1 MMTQKDPKQAALRSG
16 GFQTKNANFDAVCP
30 ACDGKIR
37 GKTPKDPVVAVANRW
52 NGSRKQRWIHISCLR
67 QEDGHP
73 DTGKSVVASLSKRGV
88 ATVFD
93 GEEPKSPPKE
103 ETKTPPKET
112 PKMPTKTKAPTMP
125 AAEATDAG
133 DALSAIVLPS
143 LLRDV
148 TGHIDHQIA
157 EGLKALNVPRALT
170 VQQVG
175 DLPEVEVGLAHPRF
189 DVLLDLARI
198 RSNILAVGPAGSGKT
213 FAAEQVFQTLSKMDP
228 SSGGFATETPR
239 FTVVSCY
246 GEMMPS
252 DIVGPMVPNVS
263 DGSENHRI
271 TEAVLTYR
279 DGGLLV
285 WDEFDSLQ
293 GDTAIAANA
302 ALSGESWTMP
312 DGTVIHKHPDFVC
325 MATAN
330 TFGQG
335 KGRGPYGSRNT
346 LDGATLNRFAG
357 GVIRWGYDLTF
368 ERALISDDEVVGW
381 FHDLR
386 TKAESCGLDGRIVG
400 PRNMMAAARQKNV
413 LGWSKTQWTQQ
424 ALRDWSEKDLRTIG
438 MDSTFISEATSFGG
452 AA

>member
-1 MMTQKDPKQAALRSG
+1 MMSQKDPKQAALRDG
-16 GFQTKNANFDAVCP
+16 GFQTKNANYDGSCP
-30 ACDGKIR
+30 ACDGVID
-37 GKTPKDPVVAVANRW
+37 GKTKHPVVAVANRW

-73 DTGKSVVASLSKRGV
+73 DTGNSVVASLTKRGV

-103 ETKTPPKET
+103 TPKET
-112 PKMPTKTKAPTMP
+112 PPPKVKTMP
-125 AAEATDAG
+125 QKQTPAPDATKPTEAG

-148 TGHIDHQIA
+148 TGHIEQTISD
-157 EGLKALNVPRALT
+157 GLAALNVPRALT

-198 RSNILAVGPAGSGKT
+198 RQNVLAVGPAGSGKT
-213 FAAEQVFQTLSKMDP
+213 FAAEQVFQTLCKMDP
-228 SSGGFATETPR
+228 SSGGFTTDTPR

-263 DGSENHRI
+263 DGSEKHRI

-279 DGGLLV
+279 DGGVLV
-285 WDEFDSLQ
+285 WDEFDSLV

-312 DGTVIHKHPDFVC
+312 DGTVIRKHPDFVC

-368 ERALISDDEVVGW
+368 ERALIGDDEVVGW

-424 ALRDWSEKDLRTIG
+424 ALRDWSEKDLRTVG
-438 MDSTFISEATSFGG
+438 MDSTFINETTSFGG